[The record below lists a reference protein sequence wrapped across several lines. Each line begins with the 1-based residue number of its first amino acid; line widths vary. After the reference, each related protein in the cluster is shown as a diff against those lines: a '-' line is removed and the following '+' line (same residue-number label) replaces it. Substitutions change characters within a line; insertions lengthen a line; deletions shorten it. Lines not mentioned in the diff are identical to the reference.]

1 MEKKKLRS
9 SVYKTNFLSNVTK
22 LYTCNYAMDIK
33 LENEILN
40 FKHLNSFKSILKAVI

>member
-1 MEKKKLRS
+1 MEKRKLRS

-33 LENEILN
+33 LENEILI
-40 FKHLNSFKSILKAVI
+40 KHLNSFKKILKAVI